1 MVPGNAI
8 EAWIVNGLPS
18 CKMRRAARRPSS
30 YTASLRSLLL
40 AGGMA
45 TVAARGAQLDV
56 AGGVLVM
63 NGSLV
68 ADNLSV
74 GPGATITGTGKF
86 TGQGTIQGTLS
97 PGTVPTGSEGVLQFG
112 SSLAFVPG
120 STFACYAAS
129 HTNLSRI
136 IAAGP
141 VTGTAQVLMSKA
153 AGAIPLNQP
162 IINGGGGS
170 SYALFSLSGTSTNW
184 QLSTSN
190 AVNLLVTDL
199 AGDSNANGIPDWWEA
214 AYFGGRT
221 NCNPN
226 GDSDND
232 GMKNGE
238 EYAAGTLPTN
248 AASRL
253 FINAVVSFSS
263 NKTVLTWSS
272 VSNRSYFIQSATNLG
287 SGFVSTIASNIP
299 ATPPSNT
306 HTNSNGGTA
315 ALHYR
320 VGLQP

>member
-1 MVPGNAI
+1 MVPGHAI
-8 EAWIVNGLPS
+8 EAWIVNGLPA
-18 CKMRRAARRPSS
+18 CQMRRSDRRPSFS
-30 YTASLRSLLL
+30 TTFLCSLFLV
-40 AGGMA
+40 GGMA

-56 AGGVLVM
+56 AGGVLFV

-68 ADNLSV
+68 ADSLSV
-74 GPGATITGTGKF
+74 GPGATVTGTGSF
-86 TGQGTIQGTLS
+86 TGQGRIQGTIS
-97 PGTVPTGSEGVLQFG
+97 PGTVTPGSAGILQFG
-112 SSLAFVPG
+112 SSLAFIPG

-136 IAAGP
+136 TAAGP
-141 VTGTAQVLMSKA
+141 VTGTAQILMSKA
-153 AGAIPLNQP
+153 PGAIPLNQP

-170 SYALFSLSGTSTNW
+170 SYALFSLAGTSTNW

-199 AGDSNANGIPDWWEA
+199 AGDSNANGIPDWWES

-221 NCNPN
+221 NCNP
-226 GDSDND
+226 DADNDTD
-232 GMKNGE
+232 GMKNWQ
-238 EYAAGTLPTN
+238 EYAAGTLPTS
-248 AASRL
+248 ATSRL
-253 FINAVVSFSS
+253 FINAVVSQSS

-287 SGFVSTIASNIP
+287 SGFASTIASNIP

-320 VGLQP
+320 VGIQQ